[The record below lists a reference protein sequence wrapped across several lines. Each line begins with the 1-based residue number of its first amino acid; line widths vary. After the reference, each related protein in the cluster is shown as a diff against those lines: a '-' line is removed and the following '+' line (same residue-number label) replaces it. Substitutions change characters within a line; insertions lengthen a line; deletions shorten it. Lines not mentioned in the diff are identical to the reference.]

1 MNICRDMEATG
12 TGGVY
17 FYEFSQPSSARNVE
31 TGKLLGPEGKA
42 IHSGELEYLFGH
54 PYTGS
59 TG

>member
-1 MNICRDMEATG
+1 MEATS
-12 TGGVY
+12 TGNVY
-17 FYEFSQPSSARNVE
+17 FYEFSQPSSAVDVA
-31 TGKLLGPEGKA
+31 TGELLGPQGKA